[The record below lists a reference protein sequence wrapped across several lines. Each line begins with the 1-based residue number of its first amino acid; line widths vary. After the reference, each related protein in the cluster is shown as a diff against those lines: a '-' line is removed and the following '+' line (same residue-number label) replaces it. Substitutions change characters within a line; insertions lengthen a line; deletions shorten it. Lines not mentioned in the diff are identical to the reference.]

1 MEDVVRSGQF
11 IVEQEGDPELAALI
25 QYMETGELTKA
36 STDACRMVVLELF
49 FSVESGAQGRLQ
61 IK

>member
-25 QYMETGELTKA
+25 LYVETGELAEA
-36 STDACRMVVLELF
+36 STDVCRMVVLELF
-49 FSVESGAQGRLQ
+49 ISVESGALGRLQ